1 MILHAWLQD
10 SLVSDFIESTSSS
23 SIVLSVVAVRS
34 VQKLLGLTRSQV
46 LADSD
51 HYSRKNTFKSRSF
64 QKRKTKTTVSPTA
77 DFKGAI
83 EPTNFA
89 YFQETTMCRHLWR
102 HCLTDIFPTP

>member
-10 SLVSDFIESTSSS
+10 SLVSDFIESASSS
-23 SIVLSVVAVRS
+23 SIVLSVFAVRS
-34 VQKLLGLTRSQV
+34 VQKLMGLTRSQV
-46 LADSD
+46 LADSEK
-51 HYSRKNTFKSRSF
+51 SNTFKSRSF
-64 QKRKTKTTVSPTA
+64 RKRKTKTTVSPTA

-89 YFQETTMCRHLWR
+89 YFQETTICIPLWR